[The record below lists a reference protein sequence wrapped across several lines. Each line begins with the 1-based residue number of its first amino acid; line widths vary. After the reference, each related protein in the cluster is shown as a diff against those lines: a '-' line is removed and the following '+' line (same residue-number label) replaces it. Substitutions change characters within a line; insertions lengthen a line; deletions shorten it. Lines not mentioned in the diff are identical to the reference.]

1 MHTTLSH
8 MSDAHER
15 DPREPVPATV
25 GRPGGPASSLVDIPH
40 GRVGHRLSRLP
51 VALRKRLLWPWFRWR
66 FAEFGEGSFVGR
78 GCDITNAR
86 AIAIG
91 RNVQIQR
98 SARIEAHD
106 LHDGAVRIRVG
117 DGSIIAP
124 YVHIGAVESV
134 TIGRNCGIAPFTWI
148 TDHDHDTSDPMQ
160 PVVTQRRV
168 IAAPTVIED
177 GVYIGERVAILRG
190 VRVGTCSVIG
200 TNSVVT
206 RDVPPY
212 SIAVGIPARVIKIW
226 DPATRLWS
234 RVGG

>member
-1 MHTTLSH
+1 
-8 MSDAHER
+8 MSEHLERSLDR
-15 DPREPVPATV
+15 DPSRPA
-25 GRPGGPASSLVDIPH
+25 PGVLVDIPH
-40 GRVGHRLSRLP
+40 YGDRQRLARLP
-51 VALRKRLLWPWFRWR
+51 SALRKRLLRPWNVWR
-66 FAEFGEGSFVGR
+66 FAEFGTGSDVGR
-78 GCDITNAR
+78 RCEIANPR

-98 SARIEAHD
+98 TARIEAHD
-106 LHDGAVRIRVG
+106 LHDGKIRIRIG
-117 DGSIIAP
+117 DGTIIAP

-190 VRVGTCSVIG
+190 VRVGTGSIVG

-212 SIAVGIPARVIKIW
+212 SIVVGIPARVIKIW
-226 DPATRLWS
+226 DPDARTWN
-234 RVGG
+234 RVDR

>member
-1 MHTTLSH
+1 MAPPFPSH
-8 MSDAHER
+8 
-15 DPREPVPATV
+15 DPEPGSIPPSWSPSA
-25 GRPGGPASSLVDIPH
+25 PGVLIDIPA
-40 GRVGHRLSRLP
+40 GRAGSRLARLP
-51 VALRKRLLWPWFRWR
+51 QSLRKRILRPWFRWR
-66 FAEFGEGSFVGR
+66 FAEFGEGSEVGKR
-78 GCDITNAR
+78 CEITNPG
-86 AIAIG
+86 AIAVG

-98 SARIEAHD
+98 TARIEAHD
-106 LHDGAVRIRVG
+106 RHDGRIRIRIG

-190 VRVGTCSVIG
+190 VRIGTGSIVG

-212 SIAVGIPARVIKIW
+212 SIVVGIPARVIKVW
-226 DPATRLWS
+226 DPMTRAWNRVS
-234 RVGG
+234 R